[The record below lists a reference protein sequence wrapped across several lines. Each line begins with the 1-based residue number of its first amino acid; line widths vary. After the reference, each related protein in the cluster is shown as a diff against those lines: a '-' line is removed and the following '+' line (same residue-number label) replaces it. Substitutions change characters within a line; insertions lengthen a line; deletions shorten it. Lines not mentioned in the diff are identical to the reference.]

1 MSFRSETHQ
10 RFVRSCASTWLR
22 EHHVCEKCWKSETN
36 SLTELIVTD
45 PDVFFP
51 HVLWKC
57 FNNFKK
63 EKKKNLGG
71 CFGLVF
77 RPVLL
82 WRCCSGSRN
91 TSDLGRNSFQTSSFS
106 ACAHG
111 RGGTLYI
118 AWKVLTS
125 PPFPPLSPDE
135 TSDAENRFVSGT
147 NGLFQHHGIIS
158 SLPCALDSISN
169 FSGDAQ
175 HTIVFQKCPTI
186 KGLMFSDFILYRRS
200 LFESATV
207 RFIELN

>member
-63 EKKKNLGG
+63 EKNLGG

-77 RPVLL
+77 RSVLL

-111 RGGTLYI
+111 RGGTL
-118 AWKVLTS
+118 LPGRFS
-125 PPFPPLSPDE
+125 RPPFFP
-135 TSDAENRFVSGT
+135 
-147 NGLFQHHGIIS
+147 
-158 SLPCALDSISN
+158 SLPRWNIRRWKSIC
-169 FSGDAQ
+169 Q
-175 HTIVFQKCPTI
+175 RYKRTISASRNHFITSLCFRFNLKFQWRCVTYHRLSKVPNYQR
-186 KGLMFSDFILYRRS
+186 FNDFILYRRS